1 MGLTF
6 ADAASLVA
14 KGYKVAELKEV
25 GLVIDQNPEE
35 GNNIVEL
42 AKKLGFAEFKN
53 AMQLFAKADSKDAD
67 QHTPN
72 DNETDQNDAD
82 DQTDEKGKDS
92 SADDQGR
99 EDGVDYKQMY
109 EKEKALRIKLQQ
121 SKQGEDTS
129 GKEDQKSDYE
139 VALDLAADVLN

>member
-25 GLVIDQNPEE
+25 GAVIDQNPEE
-35 GNNIVEL
+35 SNNIIEL
-42 AKKLGFAEFKN
+42 AKKLGFSEFKN
-53 AMQLFAKADSKDAD
+53 AMQLFAKADGKAED
-67 QHTPN
+67 QHTP
-72 DNETDQNDAD
+72 DDETDQKGAD

-92 SADDQGR
+92 SADDQGK
-99 EDGVDYKQMY
+99 EDDVDYKQMY

-129 GKEDQKSDYE
+129 GKEDQKSDYDI
-139 VALDLAADVLN
+139 ALDLAAHVLN